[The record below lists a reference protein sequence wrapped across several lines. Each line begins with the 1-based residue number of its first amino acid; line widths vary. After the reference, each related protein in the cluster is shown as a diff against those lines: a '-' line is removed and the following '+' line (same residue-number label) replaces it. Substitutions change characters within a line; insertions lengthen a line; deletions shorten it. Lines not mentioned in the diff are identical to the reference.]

1 MLTKKLKYESSG
13 NQNLYESP
21 AVEADHAEWEK
32 YLHRVVKL
40 KSDIKCF
47 LSGIRRLNP
56 TSRENFERLT
66 KNSKRHQKMKGIGN

>member
-1 MLTKKLKYESSG
+1 M
-13 NQNLYESP
+13 QNGRNICT
-21 AVEADHAEWEK
+21 EW
-32 YLHRVVKL
+32 LVKL

-47 LSGIRRLNP
+47 FSGIRRLNP